1 MKLSRLC
8 LAVAVLSLSAC
19 SSWLGDDEPP
29 PLAGKRVS
37 ILEMQ
42 KNVEP
47 DDAALT
53 AQGFVAPAVWK
64 NDFWP
69 QAGGYPNHAMQNL
82 SLNSG
87 ELKKLWN
94 VNIGAGGNKR
104 LPLLA
109 QPIVV
114 DGRIFT
120 LDTES
125 HLAAFD
131 ARSGRKIWGTNVRDR
146 QEDDPVIGGGIAYSN
161 GRLYATTGYDEILSL
176 NPQDGKIVWR
186 LALPSPSRAAPTV
199 MDTRLFVV
207 TLDNRLL
214 ALDAA
219 NGQLL
224 WEYSGIDEATGL
236 VGAASPAATSNIV
249 IPAFSSG
256 ELVALRVENGSV
268 AWSDNLASVSGS
280 DSLDSISDIRAL
292 PVLDRGLVVAI
303 SFGGKLV
310 AIEER
315 TGTRVWQRDI
325 GGSETP
331 WVVGNSVFVL
341 SSDNELVALG
351 RDTGAIRWVQ
361 RLSRFQDHEKREG
374 AITWTGPVLAG
385 GRLILVG
392 TGGRMVEISPNDGKI
407 LRKSDV
413 GKTVTIAPVVA
424 GDTLYLLADDGTL
437 MAYK

>member
-8 LAVAVLSLSAC
+8 LTFAILSLSAC

-29 PLAGKRVS
+29 PLEGKRVS

-42 KNVEP
+42 KNLEP
-47 DDAALT
+47 DGAAKVTDA
-53 AQGFVAPAVWK
+53 FVAPAMWK
-64 NDFWP
+64 NDFYP
-69 QAGGYPNHAMQNL
+69 QAGGYPNHAMQHL
-82 SLNSG
+82 SLNTG
-87 ELKKLWN
+87 VLKQLWS
-94 VNIGAGGNKR
+94 VNIGEGASKG

-125 HLAAFD
+125 RLCAFD
-131 ARSGRKIWGTNVRDR
+131 AKTGRKIWEANVRDR
-146 QEDDPVIGGGIAYSN
+146 QEDDPVIGGGISYSN

-199 MDTRLFVV
+199 MDTRLFVT

-219 NGQLL
+219 SGQLL

-236 VGAASPAATSNIV
+236 VGAASPAAARDIV

-256 ELVALRVENGSV
+256 EIVALRVENGTA
-268 AWSDNLASVSGS
+268 AWSDNLSSTVSG
-280 DSLDSISDIRAL
+280 DSLTGISDIRAL
-292 PVLDRGLVVAI
+292 PVLDRGLVIAV
-303 SFGGKLV
+303 SFGGKMV

-315 TGTRVWQRDI
+315 TGNRVWQRDI

-331 WVVGNSVFVL
+331 WVVGNAVFVL
-341 SSDNELVALG
+341 SSDNELVALT

-361 RLSRFQDHEKREG
+361 RLAKFEDHDSREG
-374 AITWTGPVLAG
+374 AITWTAPIFAG

-392 TGGRMVEISPNDGKI
+392 TGGRMVEIAPDTGAI
-407 LRKSDV
+407 LRKGSV

-424 GDTLYLLADDGTL
+424 GDTLYLLADNGTL